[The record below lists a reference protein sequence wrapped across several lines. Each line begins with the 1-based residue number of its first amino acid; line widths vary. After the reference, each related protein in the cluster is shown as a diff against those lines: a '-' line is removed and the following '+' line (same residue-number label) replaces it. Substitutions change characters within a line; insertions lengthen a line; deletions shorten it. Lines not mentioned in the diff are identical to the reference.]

1 VLLLDEPSSGLDR
14 DETAAFDDVLQKVV
28 RERGCGVLLVEHDMS
43 LVLNVCSYI
52 YVLDF
57 GQLIFEGDAGAV
69 ASSPDVQRA
78 YLGSD
83 APTPVAAQQE
93 RR

>member
-1 VLLLDEPSSGLDR
+1 
-14 DETAAFDDVLQKVV
+14 
-28 RERGCGVLLVEHDMS
+28 MS

-57 GQLIFEGDAGAV
+57 GQLIFEGDPGAV
-69 ASSPDVQRA
+69 ASSPDVQQA

-93 RR
+93 R